1 MAHKAFD
8 LAQQLTTGTGTG
20 ALSLGAVPAGM
31 LGFASQG
38 ATTGDT
44 FWGCIR
50 HTTANEV
57 EVTLCT
63 FVGDGTITRASV
75 PLSSTTGAK
84 INFSAGTKTISCVA
98 PASKL
103 GPVQNGSGQYDFS
116 GAIGIPN
123 GLAAAPG
130 MFFGSNPDIGFYKA
144 TGAGDGFGQSIDG
157 TAVSQLYFRPAST
170 FDFDNVWL
178 RLGTGAD
185 IEDTGG
191 DTYVSTI
198 GPPSAAIVASG
209 AHPVGINIGSWNV
222 TYGVSGTVTGSVLM
236 GELDKVDIL
245 AGAGAVTVPEALG
258 WRVRSPVPHADVTVL
273 KSSALT
279 FTRPTAAGAT
289 GTTEDFAFVLFPT
302 AVGSATT
309 VHGLRFVEAYNGGA
323 IFSDAG
329 IDLDVLSGGAI
340 KLKAG
345 SGGTGFLRLPSA
357 GGTPVLQSG
366 GAASDVGM
374 IYRTKGAS
382 SHSFTTNSDTNNEQ
396 FRIAHVASAVNAV
409 QVSGGAAT
417 GPVIVR
423 AVGSDTDID
432 LWMRTKGTGVIRFGT
447 RTAIGA
453 ETITGYITIKD
464 DAGTT
469 RKLAVVS

>member
-1 MAHKAFD
+1 MAISIIQPA
-8 LAQQLTTGTGTG
+8 LTNAAIIS
-20 ALSLGAVPAGM
+20 ALGFTPASSNNLGAI
-31 LGFASQG
+31 
-38 ATTGDT
+38 D
-44 FWGCIR
+44 
-50 HTTANEV
+50 
-57 EVTLCT
+57 
-63 FVGDGTITRASV
+63 
-75 PLSSTTGAK
+75 
-84 INFSAGTKTISCVA
+84 
-98 PASKL
+98 
-103 GPVQNGSGQYDFS
+103 NGS
-116 GAIGIPN
+116 
-123 GLAAAPG
+123 AAAPALSFATNVDTG
-130 MFFGSNPDIGFYKA
+130 WYKA

-209 AHPVGINIGSWNV
+209 AHPVGINIGSWSV

-258 WRVRSPVPHADVTVL
+258 WRVRAPVPHANVTVL

-289 GTTEDFAFVLFPT
+289 GTTTDFAFVLFPT

-309 VHGLRFVEAYNGGA
+309 AHGLRFVEAYNGGA

-329 IDLDVLSGGAI
+329 IDIDVLSGGAI

-345 SGGTGFLRLPSA
+345 SGGTGFLSLPSA
-357 GGTPVLQSG
+357 GSVPILQSG
-366 GAASDVGM
+366 SALTDAGF
-374 IYRTKGAS
+374 IYRTKGAG
-382 SHSFTTNSDTNNEQ
+382 SHSFSTDSSTSNEQ
-396 FRIAHVASAVNAV
+396 FRITHVASAVNAV
-409 QVSGGAAT
+409 QVLGAASGANPRIRAT
-417 GPVIVR
+417 GENLV
-423 AVGSDTDID
+423 
-432 LWMRTKGTGVIRFGT
+432 LGTNSALATNATAGFIMIPGMAGIASGVPTGASAGAFALIYDSTNNKIGIYDGGWVW
-447 RTAIGA
+447 TAA
-453 ETITGYITIKD
+453 LT
-464 DAGTT
+464 
-469 RKLAVVS
+469 